1 LIFGKFVLGILVG
14 FFVVPAMLIDP
25 QGTIS
30 TFQNIAGNIA
40 GKLAEFVG
48 YVGGIAS

>member
-1 LIFGKFVLGILVG
+1 MIFGKFVLGVIVG
-14 FFVVPAMLIDP
+14 FFVVPAMIIDP

-30 TFQNIAGNIA
+30 TFQNIA

-48 YVGGIAS
+48 YVGGIAN

>member
-30 TFQNIAGNIA
+30 TFQNIAG
-40 GKLAEFVG
+40 KLAEFVG
-48 YVGGIAS
+48 YVGGIAG

>member
-1 LIFGKFVLGILVG
+1 MIFGKFVLGILVG

-25 QGTIS
+25 QGTLNTI
-30 TFQNIAGNIA
+30 QNVA

-48 YVGGIAS
+48 YIGGVAG